1 MVVYVEMVGE
11 CRPQPLTSGT
21 HGVNFAP
28 QVVGVPIRR
37 VAVLTECHN
46 RVCLPFLPESF
57 APCPPPCLALVL

>member
-1 MVVYVEMVGE
+1 VTT
-11 CRPQPLTSGT
+11 CPQPLTSGT

-46 RVCLPFLPESF
+46 RVCRLIPIEG
-57 APCPPPCLALVL
+57 VVVV